1 MASLRLDEALLE
13 VVGFLEDRK
22 VPYMVIGGF
31 ANLFWGR
38 SRLTRDL
45 DLTVS
50 LPEERL
56 APLVEDLRQ
65 RFTVLPS
72 DPLEFVRR
80 HSILPMQVGEVRVDL
95 ARAGLPYE
103 EGAIR
108 RARPVDVAGR
118 SIKVCSPEDLIIHK
132 IISDRPQDREDVRE
146 IVRRQGENLD
156 RRYLDPIVEEFSRV
170 LERPDILA
178 FYEQC
183 LGPVDERNPSSGL

>member
-1 MASLRLDEALLE
+1 MTSLRLDEALLE
-13 VVGFLEDRK
+13 VVGFLEDRE

-65 RFTVLPS
+65 RFTVFPP
-72 DPLEFVRR
+72 DPLEFVRQ
-80 HSILPMQVGEVRVDL
+80 HSILPLQVGEVRVDL
-95 ARAGLPYE
+95 ALAGLPYE
-103 EGAIR
+103 EAAIR

-118 SIKVCSPEDLIIHK
+118 SIK
-132 IISDRPQDREDVRE
+132 
-146 IVRRQGENLD
+146 
-156 RRYLDPIVEEFSRV
+156 EFGSA
-170 LERPDILA
+170 LP
-178 FYEQC
+178 
-183 LGPVDERNPSSGL
+183 

>member
-1 MASLRLDEALLE
+1 MRLDEALLK
-13 VVGFLEDRK
+13 VVGFLEDRE

-65 RFTVLPS
+65 RFTVFPPE
-72 DPLEFVRR
+72 PLEFVHQ
-80 HSILPMQVGEVRVDL
+80 HSILPLQVGEVRVDL
-95 ARAGLPYE
+95 ALAGLPYE
-103 EGAIR
+103 EAAIR

-118 SIKVCSPEDLIIHK
+118 SI
-132 IISDRPQDREDVRE
+132 
-146 IVRRQGENLD
+146 
-156 RRYLDPIVEEFSRV
+156 
-170 LERPDILA
+170 
-178 FYEQC
+178 
-183 LGPVDERNPSSGL
+183 